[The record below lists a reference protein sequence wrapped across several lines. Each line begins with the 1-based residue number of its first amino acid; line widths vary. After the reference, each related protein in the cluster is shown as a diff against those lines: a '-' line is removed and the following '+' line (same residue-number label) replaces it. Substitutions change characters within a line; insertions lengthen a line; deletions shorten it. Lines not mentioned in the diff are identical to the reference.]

1 MLMTNFMTRR
11 SLVRHLVVAGRALIS
26 TSSPRYLAASAAVVA
41 STTAAATAHC
51 LSPAEGKTLNPLLT
65 PPAWALFPRYAD
77 IRAEHV
83 APAMTERLTQADA
96 ALVQLEAT
104 IESKLAA
111 GQTPTY
117 KELNDEAERIQELV
131 NTPWSAVNHL
141 KSVKDEEAL
150 RKAVQDTQPKVVQ
163 FFTRMSQ
170 SEAIYRC
177 VS

>member
-1 MLMTNFMTRR
+1 MMMTRR
-11 SLVRHLVVAGRALIS
+11 SLVRHLVMAGRAANMGGRAL
-26 TSSPRYLAASAAVVA
+26 TPRYLAASAAVVA

-51 LSPAEGKTLNPLLT
+51 LSSAEGKTLNPLLT

-96 ALVQLEAT
+96 ALIQLEAT

-111 GQTPTY
+111 GKTPTY

-131 NTPWSAVNHL
+131 NAPWSAVNHL

-170 SEAIYRC
+170 SEAIYRF
-177 VS
+177 VSR